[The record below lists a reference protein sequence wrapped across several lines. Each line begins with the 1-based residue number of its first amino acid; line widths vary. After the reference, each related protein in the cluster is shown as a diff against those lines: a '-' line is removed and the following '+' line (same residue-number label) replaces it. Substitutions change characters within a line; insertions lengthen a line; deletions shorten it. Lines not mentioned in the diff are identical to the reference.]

1 MDRGERICLFADSQ
15 TDKNLSDEDAFIT
28 FCTYLEGW
36 TFCGT
41 GYGVDTTRG
50 RSVEKRSKDPFQEE
64 ESGVKSWVQCS
75 PRKCVGENVQ
85 IPISMGA

>member
-50 RSVEKRSKDPFQEE
+50 RSVEKRSEDPFQEE

-75 PRKCVGENVQ
+75 PRKCVGENVE